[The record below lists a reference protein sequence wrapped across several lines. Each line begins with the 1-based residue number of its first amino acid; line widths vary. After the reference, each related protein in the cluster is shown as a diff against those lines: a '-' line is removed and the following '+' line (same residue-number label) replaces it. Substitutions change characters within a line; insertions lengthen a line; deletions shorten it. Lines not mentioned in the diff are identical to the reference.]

1 MKLTPFTVEEQEHIR
16 QAREASILMDYN
28 EAYYRWVFGPEKDEK
43 ADHERLAKLRH
54 LYFSI

>member
-1 MKLTPFTVEEQEHIR
+1 MKPTSFTAEEQERIR

-28 EAYYRWVFGPEKDEK
+28 EAYYRWVHSSEKDEK
-43 ADHERLAKLRH
+43 ANHERLAKLRH